1 MQFTQFRFAVDK
13 SIISICCVRLFFIV
27 VFFALFRQPSLI
39 YTIFAAH
46 KMPNG
51 DLPQGMYTPIPQ
63 NMTDSESEEE
73 FHLQS
78 HVRSSIKLKY
88 ATEQGNALGTAVSC
102 NRYSDHDR
110 VQIDS
115 MPDVRFANNYLGN
128 HTDAPSNHFHGL
140 NDADNVAI
148 LNTNLRKGQPM
159 TSMRKFCFV
168 VSMFVCVLTV
178 ALFVW
183 VLPCSNSSTCPAP
196 SDRIQTHNWLR
207 NYERVELKGAINVVR
222 GVRGRGMNLVFM
234 YRGNKIFGDDEDS
247 NQPLA
252 KRNGIIALMGANG
265 QVGWYDEIV
274 NEPNVIDCSLIDV
287 DANGEPD
294 CLVIDEY
301 GEIGALSPMTGQWL
315 WHVAEKTSNDPDKLS
330 FPLVLPDL
338 DRDGI
343 KDLLIAC
350 AIDNGTY
357 NSLKFISGATGR
369 PIGSSYTITK
379 CSYIHKFQ
387 LDANLKLSFNCINND
402 TENRVTRP
410 LAELYS
416 LMFGH
421 SIQFDAAAKVELSQH
436 KFYGQR
442 KETISQRNIYSV
454 SGKQLIVE
462 NNGVCPDACNVSVTL
477 LDEQN
482 GKPVIIR
489 NFNGTHMYGMVPARL
504 SFKQSSD
511 PSKTAVHGFVIKFW
525 EWGTNKT
532 RPTNNINVI
541 KSNASEF
548 NKFDGILRKKRAWN
562 LPNTKATP
570 NKNNDESISSVKFST
585 STLSSTHM
593 RLIKETVVLIVFNS
607 TDIRIE
613 NTSQSNIIQFC
624 RTSDSKTEVCQPDLN
639 YQENSVLIA
648 DLDHDGSQELV
659 SYYSTFVENE
669 SQRNKWKLMTYVQLL
684 RLESELPKLYAI
696 DEKH

>member
-1 MQFTQFRFAVDK
+1 
-13 SIISICCVRLFFIV
+13 
-27 VFFALFRQPSLI
+27 
-39 YTIFAAH
+39 
-46 KMPNG
+46 MPNG

-78 HVRSSIKLKY
+78 HVRSTIKLNY
-88 ATEQGNALGTAVSC
+88 ATDSQAKAVGMAVSC
-102 NRYSDHDR
+102 NRYSDHER
-110 VQIDS
+110 VHIDS
-115 MPDVRFANNYLGN
+115 MPDVRYANSYLGN

-159 TSMRKFCFV
+159 SSMRKLCFV
-168 VSMFVCVLTV
+168 VTLFVCVLTV
-178 ALFVW
+178 VLFVW
-183 VLPCSNSSTCPAP
+183 VLPCSNGSCQTSS
-196 SDRIQTHNWLR
+196 DHIQTHNWIR
-207 NYERVELKGAINVVR
+207 SYERVELKGTINVVR
-222 GVRGRGMNLVFM
+222 GVHGRGMNLVFM
-234 YRGNKIFGDDEDS
+234 YRGNKIFADDDDN
-247 NQPLA
+247 NQSLV

-265 QVGWYDEIV
+265 QVGWFDEML
-274 NEPNVIDCSLIDV
+274 NEPSIIDCSLIDV

-294 CLVIDEY
+294 CLVIDEF
-301 GEIGALSPMTGQWL
+301 GEIGALNPVSGQWL
-315 WHVAEKTSNDPDKLS
+315 WHVPDKTSNDPDKLS
-330 FPLVLPDL
+330 FPLILPDI
-338 DRDGI
+338 DHDGI
-343 KDLLIAC
+343 KDLLIVC
-350 AIDNGTY
+350 AIDHNTY

-369 PIGSSYTITK
+369 AIGGSYTITK

-387 LDANLKLSFNCINND
+387 LDANLKISFNCINND
-402 TENRVTRP
+402 TENRETKP
-410 LAELYS
+410 LTELYS

-421 SIQFDAAAKVELSQH
+421 PIEFEASSHLELSQH

-442 KETISQRNIYSV
+442 KDTISQRNIYAV

-482 GKPVIIR
+482 GKPIVIR

-504 SFKQSSD
+504 SFKKSAD

-532 RPTNNINVI
+532 VNGARSANHINAI

-562 LPNTKATP
+562 LPNTKVTP
-570 NKNNDESISSVKFST
+570 NTNTDETISSVKFSM
-585 STLSSTHM
+585 STLTATHM

-613 NTSQSNIIQFC
+613 NTSQSNIIQLC
-624 RTSDSKTEVCQPDLN
+624 RTGESKTEVCQPDLN

-648 DLDHDGSQELV
+648 DLDQDGSQELV
-659 SYYSTFVENE
+659 SYYSTFVESEN
-669 SQRNKWKLMTYVQLL
+669 QRNKWKLMTYVQLL
-684 RLESELPKLYAI
+684 RLEAELPKLYAI

>member
-1 MQFTQFRFAVDK
+1 MCACFPLCFLF
-13 SIISICCVRLFFIV
+13 RLFSRSSAHIDWSTRLV
-27 VFFALFRQPSLI
+27 
-39 YTIFAAH
+39 AH

-51 DLPQGMYTPIPQ
+51 ELPQGMYTPIPQ

-73 FHLQS
+73 EFHLQS

-88 ATEQGNALGTAVSC
+88 ATAQANSVGTAVNC
-102 NRYSDHDR
+102 NRYTDHER
-110 VQIDS
+110 VHIDS
-115 MPDVRFANNYLGN
+115 MPDVRYANNYLGN

-168 VSMFVCVLTV
+168 LSLFVCILTV
-178 ALFVW
+178 LLFVW
-183 VLPCSNSSTCPAP
+183 VLPCSNSSMCPAP

-207 NYERVELKGAINVVR
+207 NYERIELKGTINVVR
-222 GVRGRGMNLVFM
+222 GVRGHGMNLVFM
-234 YRGNKIFGDDEDS
+234 YRGNKIFANDDDS
-247 NQPLA
+247 NQSLV

-265 QVGWYDEIV
+265 QVSWYDEMV
-274 NEPNVIDCSLIDV
+274 NEPNIIDCTLIDV

-294 CLVIDEY
+294 CLVIDEF
-301 GEIGALSPMTGQWL
+301 GEIGALNPVSGQWL
-315 WHVAEKTSNDPDKLS
+315 WHVAEKTSNDSDKLS
-330 FPLVLPDL
+330 FPLVLPDI

-357 NSLKFISGATGR
+357 NSLKLISGATGR
-369 PIGSSYTITK
+369 AIGSSYTITK

-387 LDANLKLSFNCINND
+387 LDANLKISFNCINND
-402 TENRVTRP
+402 TENRVTKP
-410 LAELYS
+410 LTELYT

-421 SIQFDAAAKVELSQH
+421 SINLETAAQVELSQH

-442 KETISQRNIYSV
+442 KDTISQRNIYSV

-482 GKPVIIR
+482 DKPIVIR

-504 SFKQSSD
+504 SFKKSSD
-511 PSKTAVHGFVIKFW
+511 PSKTPIHGFVIKFW

-532 RPTNNINVI
+532 ADGARPTTNHINGI
-541 KSNASEF
+541 KSNANEF

-562 LPNTKATP
+562 LPNTKASP
-570 NKNNDESISSVKFST
+570 INKNNDEVISSVKFSV
-585 STLSSTHM
+585 STMPAAHM
-593 RLIKETVVLIVFNS
+593 RFIKETVVLIVFNS

-613 NTSQSNIIQFC
+613 NTSQSNIVQFC
-624 RTSDSKTEVCQPDLN
+624 RAGDSKTEVCQPDLN
-639 YQENSVLIA
+639 FQENSVLIA
-648 DLDHDGSQELV
+648 DLDQDGSQELV

-669 SQRNKWKLMTYVQLL
+669 NQRNKWKLMTYVQLL
-684 RLESELPKLYAI
+684 RLEAELPKLYAI

>member
-1 MQFTQFRFAVDK
+1 
-13 SIISICCVRLFFIV
+13 
-27 VFFALFRQPSLI
+27 
-39 YTIFAAH
+39 
-46 KMPNG
+46 MPNG

-78 HVRSSIKLKY
+78 HVRSSIKLNY
-88 ATEQGNALGTAVSC
+88 ATEQMNALGSAVNC
-102 NRYSDHDR
+102 NSRYLDHDR
-110 VQIDS
+110 VHIDS
-115 MPDVRFANNYLGN
+115 IPDVRYANNYLGN
-128 HTDAPSNHFHGL
+128 HNDPPSNHFHGL

-159 TSMRKFCFV
+159 TSMRKLCFV
-168 VSMFVCVLTV
+168 VSIFVCILTV
-178 ALFVW
+178 VLFVW
-183 VLPCSNSSTCPAP
+183 VLPCTNSSTCPAP

-207 NYERVELKGAINVVR
+207 NYERVELKGPINVVH

-234 YRGNKIFGDDEDS
+234 YRGDKMFASDEDS
-247 NQPLA
+247 NQSLV

-265 QVGWYDEIV
+265 AVGWYDEMV
-274 NEPNVIDCSLIDV
+274 NEPNIIDCSLIDV

-294 CLVIDEY
+294 CLVVDEL
-301 GEIGALSPMTGQWL
+301 GEIGALNPVSGQWL
-315 WHVAEKTSNDPDKLS
+315 WHVAENTSKDPDKLS
-330 FPLVLPDL
+330 FPLVLPDI
-338 DRDGI
+338 DHDGI

-350 AIDNGTY
+350 AIENGTY

-369 PIGSSYTITK
+369 AIGSSYTIAK

-387 LDANLKLSFNCINND
+387 LDANLKISFNCINND
-402 TENRVTRP
+402 TENRVTKS
-410 LAELYS
+410 LTELYS

-421 SIQFDAAAKVELSQH
+421 SIHFDATARVELSQH

-442 KETISQRNIYSV
+442 KDTISQRNIYSV

-477 LDEQN
+477 LDVQN
-482 GKPVIIR
+482 GKPIIIR

-504 SFKQSSD
+504 SFQKSSD

-525 EWGTNKT
+525 EWSTNGSVANAH
-532 RPTNNINVI
+532 PTTNSNAIN
-541 KSNASEF
+541 SNASEF

-562 LPNTKATP
+562 LPNTKASP
-570 NKNNDESISSVKFST
+570 NKNNDETISNVKFST
-585 STLSSTHM
+585 STLSATHM

-624 RTSDSKTEVCQPDLN
+624 RASDTKIEMCQPDLN

-648 DLDHDGSQELV
+648 DMDQDGSQELV

-669 SQRNKWKLMTYVQLL
+669 NQRNKWKLMTYVQLL

-696 DEKH
+696 DERH

>member
-1 MQFTQFRFAVDK
+1 MHLFSSAFIDSNGFV
-13 SIISICCVRLFFIV
+13 CFVR
-27 VFFALFRQPSLI
+27 
-39 YTIFAAH
+39 T

-78 HVRSSIKLKY
+78 HVRSSIKLN
-88 ATEQGNALGTAVSC
+88 AQTNAMGNAANC
-102 NRYSDHDR
+102 NRYTDHER
-110 VQIDS
+110 VHIDS
-115 MPDVRFANNYLGN
+115 MPDVRYANSYLGN

-159 TSMRKFCFV
+159 SSMRKLCFV
-168 VSMFVCVLTV
+168 VTLFVCVLTV
-178 ALFVW
+178 VLFVW
-183 VLPCSNSSTCPAP
+183 VLPCTNGSCTTP
-196 SDRIQTHNWLR
+196 SEHTQTHNWLR
-207 NYERVELKGAINVVR
+207 NYERVELKGTINVVR
-222 GVRGRGMNLVFM
+222 GVRGRGMNLVLM
-234 YRGNKIFGDDEDS
+234 YRGNKIFVDEDDS
-247 NQPLA
+247 NQSVV

-265 QVGWYDEIV
+265 QVGWFDEMV
-274 NEPNVIDCSLIDV
+274 NEPSIIDCSLLDV
-287 DANGEPD
+287 DANGETD
-294 CLVIDEY
+294 CLVIDEF
-301 GEIGALSPMTGQWL
+301 GEIGALNPVSGTWL
-315 WHVAEKTSNDPDKLS
+315 WHVAEKTSNDTDKLS
-330 FPLVLPDL
+330 FPLVLPDI
-338 DRDGI
+338 DHDGI
-343 KDLLIAC
+343 KDLLIVC

-357 NSLKFISGATGR
+357 NTLKLISGASGR
-369 PIGSSYTITK
+369 AIGGSYTITK

-387 LDANLKLSFNCINND
+387 LDANLKISYNCIKND
-402 TENRVTRP
+402 TENRETKP
-410 LAELYS
+410 LSELHS
-416 LMFGH
+416 LMFGR
-421 SIQFDAAAKVELSQH
+421 AAVFEAPHQAELSQH

-442 KETISQRNIYSV
+442 KDTISQRNIYSV

-482 GKPVIIR
+482 GKPIVIR

-504 SFKQSSD
+504 SFKKSSD

-525 EWGTNKT
+525 EWGTNKST
-532 RPTNNINVI
+532 NSARPTSINASKNN
-541 KSNASEF
+541 SSEF
-548 NKFDGILRKKRAWN
+548 NKFDSILRKKRAWN
-562 LPNTKATP
+562 LPNTKVMMP
-570 NKNNDESISSVKFST
+570 NKSIDETISSVKFSM
-585 STLSSTHM
+585 STLADTHM

-624 RTSDSKTEVCQPDLN
+624 RIGDNSKAEVCQPDLN

-648 DLDHDGSQELV
+648 DLDQDGSQELV
-659 SYYSTFVENE
+659 SYYSTFVE
-669 SQRNKWKLMTYVQLL
+669 SDGQRNKWKLMTYVQLL